1 MRMKSLLLLIL
12 CANTSLGDPAENL
25 QVDERCQCN
34 GTVQLLKLELEK
46 KQEEM
51 EKQVADFSQMT
62 EDTLRMLN
70 TSHSVIEAQEKTIN
84 ELRKLVTQDSKLTQS
99 YLELKEVN
107 LLKTNCD
114 SSSPSPP
121 PTSTTTTTTT
131 TTTLPP
137 VSTTPAS
144 VKVLVR
150 KEVGNHPHFFD
161 KTFAQ
166 YQEGF
171 SANGLLKEQFMQ
183 ILIKL

>member
-1 MRMKSLLLLIL
+1 
-12 CANTSLGDPAENL
+12 
-25 QVDERCQCN
+25 
-34 GTVQLLKLELEK
+34 
-46 KQEEM
+46 
-51 EKQVADFSQMT
+51 
-62 EDTLRMLN
+62 MLN

-171 SANGLLKEQFMQ
+171 SATGLLKEQFMQ